1 MTGNTPDRVLRP
13 KLWLVTLVMG
23 MGVVSATLA
32 ALTYRHSGWSTRAGA
47 LAALALLACAGLA
60 ELGTLRVVLS
70 RGGLEVRKL
79 WRVRRYGIEEL
90 ESVTWEAGVGVSVKL
105 AAGGWAKLP
114 ELGYN
119 AQGLAN
125 TIRAWL
131 KRAKGNA
138 A

>member
-1 MTGNTPDRVLRP
+1 VNGDKPDRVLRP
-13 KLWLVTLVMG
+13 KLWLVILVMG
-23 MGVVSATLA
+23 MGGVSAALA
-32 ALTYRHSGWSTRAGA
+32 VLTYRYSGWNARSGA
-47 LAALALLACAGLA
+47 LAALALLACVGLA
-60 ELGTLRVVLS
+60 ELGTLRIVLS

-79 WRVRRYGIEEL
+79 WRVQRYAIEEL
-90 ESVTWEAGVGVSVKL
+90 ESVTWEAGVGVSIRL
-105 AAGGWAKLP
+105 AAGGWARLP

-131 KRAKGNA
+131 KRTKGNA